1 MITPPERS
9 DTRDAAID
17 AVLPLVPEFGWTKA
31 ALRRAA
37 PDADLLF
44 PGGPGE
50 LVEAYLDLLDR
61 RMSIAATPLL
71 SNQRLPSRVR
81 TLIAAR
87 LALTD
92 AHRPALRRAAL
103 VLADPGQAQRAARCA
118 ARTIDAIWYA
128 AGDTSAD
135 FAWYT
140 KRAMLGAVYAST
152 LLYWLNDAVTEEAAL
167 AFLDRRLAG
176 VARVTKLRRRLTSG
190 RAAA

>member
-9 DTRDAAID
+9 DARDAVIN
-17 AVLPLVPEFGWTKA
+17 AVLPLVPELGWTCA
-31 ALRRAA
+31 ALRQAS
-37 PDADLLF
+37 PNGDLLF
-44 PGGPGE
+44 PGGSGE

-61 RMSIAATPLL
+61 RMALNAAPLL
-71 SNQRLPSRVR
+71 SNQRLPARVR
-81 TLIAAR
+81 SLIAAR

-103 VLADPGQAQRAARCA
+103 VLADPTQAPRAARCA
-118 ARTIDAIWYA
+118 ARTVDAIWHA

-135 FAWYT
+135 FSWYT
-140 KRAMLGAVYAST
+140 KRAMLGVVYAST
-152 LLYWLNDAVTEEAAL
+152 MLYWLNDAITEETAL

-176 VARVTKLRRRLTSG
+176 IARVTKLRRRLTGG

>member
-9 DTRDAAID
+9 DARDAAID
-17 AVLPLVPEFGWTKA
+17 AVLPLVPELGWTKA

-61 RMSIAATPLL
+61 RMALTAAPLL
-71 SNQRLPSRVR
+71 SNQRLPARVR
-81 TLIAAR
+81 TLIATR

-92 AHRPALRRAAL
+92 ANRPALRRAAL
-103 VLADPGQAQRAARCA
+103 VLADPTQAPRAARCA

-135 FAWYT
+135 FNWYT
-140 KRAMLGAVYAST
+140 KRAMLGVVYTST
-152 LLYWLNDAVTEEAAL
+152 LIYWLNDAVTEEAAL

-176 VARVTKLRRRLTSG
+176 VARVTKLRRRLTGG